1 MILILRLQK
10 STCNCLMAAIMQNVI
25 KFKNNDVSGVFA
37 VECARHVLFEP
48 SGMVDLQKGER

>member
-1 MILILRLQK
+1 
-10 STCNCLMAAIMQNVI
+10 MAVIMQNI
-25 KFKNNDVSGVFA
+25 TKFKNNDVSGVFA